1 MVTTEIPSTVGQTVA
16 LSCQVDG
23 YYEYCDW
30 HHEDQICKFEWKR
43 WHWAVKK
50 QACPN
55 LLNRVNF
62 IGDYDSHECKVELKN
77 VQLSDAGN
85 WTCKVE
91 AYGFF
96 TRGDIVSKE
105 LNLQVIDVNVTS
117 TTDEEKHDTT
127 MTSTFPV
134 SSNTK
139 SSKTDQD
146 SATGIKTNIPYP
158 QASNFSASN
167 KNKKLGL
174 YLLHISNSN

>member
-1 MVTTEIPSTVGQTVA
+1 M
-16 LSCQVDG
+16 DG
-23 YYEYCDW
+23 YFEYCDW
-30 HHEDQICKFEWKR
+30 HHDDKICKFEWKR

-55 LLNRVNF
+55 LRNRVKF
-62 IGDYDSHECKVELKN
+62 VGDYDSHECKVELKN

-105 LNLQVIDVNVTS
+105 INLRVIDIDVTA
-117 TTDEEKHDTT
+117 TTDDETHDTT
-127 MTSTFPV
+127 MTSKLSAAP
-134 SSNTK
+134 STK

-146 SATGIKTNIPYP
+146 LVTGIRTNILYP
-158 QASNFSASN
+158 
-167 KNKKLGL
+167 
-174 YLLHISNSN
+174 